1 MDGSVYLTLINMTY
15 GDDARPAAVSL
26 RLPDKNIRGEWQR
39 LDLAQKNANVAAKT
53 DITLGETVIDSQGKW
68 KPKWINIAGG
78 NANNLSAHIPP
89 ASASI
94 LHFIPA
100 GQLAEEALYKTAK
113 ARN

>member
-1 MDGSVYLTLINMTY
+1 MTY

-26 RLPDKNIRGEWQR
+26 RLPDINIRGEWQR

-53 DITLGETVIDSQGKW
+53 DIMLGGASIDSQGAW
-68 KPKWINIAGG
+68 KPKWINVEGG
-78 NANNLSAHIPP
+78 DANNLAVHIPP
-89 ASASI
+89 ASAAI

-100 GQLAEEALYKTAK
+100 GQMAATARSQTAK